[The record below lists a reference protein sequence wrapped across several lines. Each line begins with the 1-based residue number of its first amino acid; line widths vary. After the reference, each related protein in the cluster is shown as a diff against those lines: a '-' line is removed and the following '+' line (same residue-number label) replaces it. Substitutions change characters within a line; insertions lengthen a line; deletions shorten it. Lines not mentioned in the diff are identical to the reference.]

1 MEDNMKFRCNSKQ
14 VFLFERDT
22 VTTILLN
29 VF

>member
-14 VFLFERDT
+14 FFLFERDIA
-22 VTTILLN
+22 TTILLN